1 MKGPSRVI
9 EKFEDHASEVGFAV
23 VLLTADDVGSA
34 KGAASQNPRARQN
47 VVLEFGF
54 FIAKLGRNRVVAL
67 YESDVE
73 LPSDLNG
80 VLYKPLAGNW
90 HTALAKELLAA
101 GIEVDLTKFV

>member
-1 MKGPSRVI
+1 M
-9 EKFEDHASEVGFAV
+9 

-54 FIAKLGRNRVVAL
+54 LIAKLGRNRVVAL